1 MPRGHATLSVLTNAQ
16 RRRRRA
22 GHREVRHTRPNW
34 RSYECRS
41 NLFRR
46 VSRRGTTPTHAVRS
60 VSGVLGK
67 NSWNGTSR
75 TTAENMMTNGAVRG
89 VQFLFDERG
98 EKTAVLI
105 DLKRNR
111 ALWEDILDAALARE
125 RAGEPRESLERV
137 KQRLRRA
144 GKLPRDR

>member
-1 MPRGHATLSVLTNAQ
+1 
-16 RRRRRA
+16 
-22 GHREVRHTRPNW
+22 
-34 RSYECRS
+34 
-41 NLFRR
+41 
-46 VSRRGTTPTHAVRS
+46 
-60 VSGVLGK
+60 
-67 NSWNGTSR
+67 
-75 TTAENMMTNGAVRG
+75 MMKNGAVRG

-137 KQRLRRA
+137 KRRLRRT